1 MRVVIQRVSEAKV
14 TVDRQTVGK
23 IGRGLLVLVGITE
36 TDNATDIAWLSNKIL
51 NLRVFPDAEGT
62 MNLSVENVGGQ
73 LLVVS
78 QFTLYASTKKG
89 NRPSYLRS
97 AKPNIAIPIYEK
109 FIDSFA
115 QAGIRPKEGL
125 FGASMKISLVNDGP
139 VTITIDSKDRE

>member
-78 QFTLYASTKKG
+78 QFTLYASMKKG

-97 AKPNIAIPIYEK
+97 AKSNIAIPIYEK
-109 FIDSFA
+109 FIDSLA
-115 QAGIRPKEGL
+115 QAGIRPEEGL

-139 VTITIDSKDRE
+139 VTITLDSKDRE